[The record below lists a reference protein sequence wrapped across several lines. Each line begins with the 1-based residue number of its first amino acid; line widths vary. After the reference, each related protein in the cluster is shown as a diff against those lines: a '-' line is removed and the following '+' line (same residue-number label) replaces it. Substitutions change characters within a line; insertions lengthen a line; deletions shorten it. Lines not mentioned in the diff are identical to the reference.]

1 MDEEKVKD
9 RQMAMIAYVVYTGL
23 FAGIFWSSIG
33 CLAYFLNF
41 TDIRSNVI
49 LEPWAI
55 GDWKTGWLG
64 TVISIILMGVFSII
78 SALIYYA
85 VLKNIRNRWI
95 GIIYGLVLFFL
106 VFLVLNPIFPG
117 IKPFQEIDRNTMI
130 TSACLYVVYGV
141 FIGYSISYEQ
151 QNRKGTVQ
159 RHTNEHSQ

>member
-33 CLAYFLNF
+33 CLAYFFNF
-41 TDIRSNVI
+41 TDIRPNVI
-49 LEPWAI
+49 LDPWAI

-78 SALIYYA
+78 AALIYYA

-106 VFLVLNPIFPG
+106 VFLVLNPIFPE
-117 IKPFQEIDRNTMI
+117 IKPFKEIERNTII

-151 QNRKGTVQ
+151 QNRKRTVQ